1 MGCTIMQPWYMGSG
15 ANDTLLYLSALTRVY
30 ANATTQLYIFYPRLL
45 LAQATVL
52 NATAW
57 VGYLRGTGSG
67 NVSRPWKYL

>member
-52 NATAW
+52 RRQ
-57 VGYLRGTGSG
+57 RGLGICG
-67 NVSRPWKYL
+67 VRGAGM